1 MVIDIGVMGNW
12 ATQIV
17 AIGGLCVGV
26 YWICSQIIA
35 VKSKLAEHEDCI
47 QDSKEERKLS
57 IEVQKTILEVV
68 AQNKNNGNV
77 EAAMDKID
85 RFLNEKS
92 HE

>member
-1 MVIDIGVMGNW
+1 MVIDIGIMGNF

-17 AIGGLCVGV
+17 AIGGLCGGV

-35 VKSKLAEHEDCI
+35 VKSKLAEHDECI

-77 EAAMDKID
+77 EEAMDKID